1 MRLNVAMV
9 PADTVSEVSEA
20 SPDRV
25 GLLVGAA
32 DGEPVGAADGVP
44 VGTLVG
50 VEVGVMVGV
59 EVGAGV
65 GTAARVK
72 SSFVVDDEV
81 PSPDVTTR
89 STSVVVPTDSR
100 PLLHGVPAV
109 SATPF
114 MVMVAASLPGTVEK
128 MKDVTA

>member
-1 MRLNVAMV
+1 M
-9 PADTVSEVSEA
+9 PSDTVSELSEA

-32 DGEPVGAADGVP
+32 DGVPVGAADGVP

-50 VEVGVMVGV
+50 VEVGALVGT

-65 GTAARVK
+65 GTAARVM
-72 SSFVVDDEV
+72 SSFVVEEL

-128 MKDVTA
+128 MKDVTV